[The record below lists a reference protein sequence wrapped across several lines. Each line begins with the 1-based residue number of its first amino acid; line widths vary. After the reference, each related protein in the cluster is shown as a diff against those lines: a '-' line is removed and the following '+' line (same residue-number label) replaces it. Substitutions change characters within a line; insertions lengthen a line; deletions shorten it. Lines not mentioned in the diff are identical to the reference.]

1 MPSLKK
7 IHTMSHQKPYRLQ
20 RYRERLTM
28 IDGDTAII
36 EDHNSDPLPIGSIER
51 IDRPER
57 LKNNQ

>member
-1 MPSLKK
+1 
-7 IHTMSHQKPYRLQ
+7 MSNQELHRLQ

-36 EDHNSDPLPIGSIER
+36 EDHNSDPLPIGSIAR

-57 LKNNQ
+57 LKNFQ